1 MIRVELP
8 WPPSTNH
15 AYATVRGRRVK
26 TREATAYAQ
35 IVAAWMNTPAGR
47 KAKEV
52 WNGDT
57 RFHVRLEAYP
67 PDRRRRDLGNLEKV
81 AVDAAFAWLHL
92 DDSCIDDLHIVRLDP
107 DRPDGRIVLEIREAA

>member
-26 TREATAYAQ
+26 TREAKEYAK

-47 KAKEV
+47 KARDA
-52 WNGDT
+52 WSRDT
-57 RFHVRLEAYP
+57 RFRVRLEAHP
-67 PDRRRRDLGNLEKV
+67 PDRRRRDLANLEKI
-81 AVDAAFAWLHL
+81 AVDAAFAWLQL
-92 DDSCIDDLHIVRLDP
+92 DDSKIDHLELTRLPP